1 MHHSDTLLQAMPPYS
16 YSSTCLDRSLSLL
29 DPALFEPAPI
39 DHHVFHPPVPT
50 ANANHSTETATM
62 PPKVKAECSVP
73 LLCSLCPKSP
83 KFSDISHLLTHISS
97 KSHLAALFK
106 LKIRSQG
113 EQDAKDKVDQYEL
126 WYSINNLDTLL
137 SDRLATK
144 DQKKRNKDKKSKSS
158 NASKSPVKKEQ
169 LADEPTLHSTPL
181 FRAPVPRM
189 HPYNSAKSRESACME
204 DDWGVNSL
212 YDTPTVRRRV
222 PNFADSESPMGEVL
236 DPKYAYPAYCFI
248 GQISRSTTK
257 KKSKNGDK
265 IPDSAQLK
273 GALWPGMDL
282 FDSATPEM
290 KRMRNQRKD
299 SNVMRQMK
307 AKSAEIEPAEIS
319 YFPDGEFRA
328 SRDIFGPLSDVESP
342 VKDPTPKRQRRTRK
356 PTFSDVSIN
365 APRLR
370 ASRPKKAAGKSP
382 QKQYARMN
390 DNVPVVGLF
399 HKPVPNL
406 NPLAPGPAF
415 GQNFAPTTEEEEE
428 FKMTVGDMKTKP
440 TIGVFQDAP
449 GESPSG
455 QTESSLEDHRFDFP
469 NNGLPLYQ
477 NNSMTIS
484 HISPT
489 PVPKPISARGL
500 GKENMHSHM
509 HNRQSASYS
518 SHVYPSQV
526 FYNPSF
532 NPLYNHAYAGTFG
545 YGDHLNNFNDMKF
558 STGFI
563 PNPYAD
569 SKQTAQPARPR
580 PRNQFGEAKNGS
592 GSASASSLASGM
604 NGN

>member
-1 MHHSDTLLQAMPPYS
+1 MHHSDVYALLQAMPPELSAY
-16 YSSTCLDRSLSLL
+16 LDLHLL
-29 DPALFEPAPI
+29 DPALFEPIPI
-39 DHHVFHPPVPT
+39 DHHVYHSSVST
-50 ANANHSTETATM
+50 ANAGHSTETANM
-62 PPKVKAECSVP
+62 PPKVKVGCSVP
-73 LLCSLCPKSP
+73 LHCSLCPKNP

-113 EQDAKDKVDQYEL
+113 EQQAKDKVDEYEL
-126 WYSINNLDTLL
+126 WYSGNNLDTLL

-144 DQKKRNKDKKSKSS
+144 DQKKRNRDKKSRLS
-158 NASKSPVKKEQ
+158 NALASPV
-169 LADEPTLHSTPL
+169 DSTPL

-189 HPYNSAKSRESACME
+189 HPYNSAKSRESASMD

-222 PNFADSESPMGEVL
+222 PNFADSESPVGQVL
-236 DPKYAYPAYCFI
+236 DPKLKTP
-248 GQISRSTTK
+248 SRSTTE

-299 SNVMRQMK
+299 INVMRQMK
-307 AKSAEIEPAEIS
+307 ARSAEIEPAEIS
-319 YFPDGEFRA
+319 YFADGEFRA
-328 SRDIFGPLSDVESP
+328 SRDIFGPLSDAESP
-342 VKDPTPKRQRRTRK
+342 VRDPTPKRQRRTRK
-356 PTFSDVSIN
+356 PTFSEVSIN

-370 ASRPKKAAGKSP
+370 GSRSKRAAGKSP
-382 QKQYARMN
+382 QKQKQYALMN
-390 DNVPVVGLF
+390 DLVPAVGLF
-399 HKPVPNL
+399 RKPVPNL

-415 GQNFAPTTEEEEE
+415 GQNFVPTTEEEEE
-428 FKMTVGDMKTKP
+428 FKMTVGDMKKKP

-455 QTESSLEDHRFDFP
+455 QTESSLEDHRFDLP

-477 NNSMTIS
+477 DSSTTIS

-489 PVPKPISARGL
+489 PVPKPILARGL

-509 HNRQSASYS
+509 HNRQSASYP

-545 YGDHLNNFNDMKF
+545 YGDHHHNPFNDVKF
-558 STGFI
+558 SPAFA
-563 PNPYAD
+563 PNPYVD
-569 SKQTAQPARPR
+569 SNQIAQPVRAR
-580 PRNQFGEAKNGS
+580 PRNQSGKAKSGS
-592 GSASASSLASGM
+592 GSGFGSASVSASVSGM
-604 NGN
+604 NND

>member
-1 MHHSDTLLQAMPPYS
+1 MHYPDVYALLQAMPPDFPTY
-16 YSSTCLDRSLSLL
+16 LDPFLL

-39 DHHVFHPPVPT
+39 DHHVYHPPIPAANAKPSAET
-50 ANANHSTETATM
+50 ANM
-62 PPKVKAECSVP
+62 PPKMKTGSSVP
-73 LLCSLCPKSP
+73 LICSLCPKSP

-106 LKIRSQG
+106 LKIRSQA
-113 EQDAKDKVDQYEL
+113 EQHAKDKVDEYEL
-126 WYSINNLDTLL
+126 WYSGNDLDTLL

-144 DQKKRNKDKKSKSS
+144 DQKKRNKDKKSRLS
-158 NASKSPVKKEQ
+158 NASKSPVKKEEV
-169 LADEPTLHSTPL
+169 AYEPALDSTPL
-181 FRAPVPRM
+181 FRAPVPLM
-189 HPYNSAKSRESACME
+189 HPYNPAKSRESVSME
-204 DDWGVNSL
+204 DDWGFNSL

-222 PNFADSESPMGEVL
+222 PNFADSESPVGRLL
-236 DPKYAYPAYCFI
+236 DPKLKTP
-248 GQISRSTTK
+248 SRSAIE

-299 SNVMRQMK
+299 VNVMRQMK
-307 AKSAEIEPAEIS
+307 ARSAEIEPAEIS
-319 YFPDGEFRA
+319 YFADGEFRA
-328 SRDIFGPLSDVESP
+328 SRDIFGPLSDAESP
-342 VKDPTPKRQRRTRK
+342 AKDPTPKRQRRTRK
-356 PTFSDVSIN
+356 PTLKEVSIN

-370 ASRPKKAAGKSP
+370 ASRSKKAAGKSP
-382 QKQYARMN
+382 QKQYALMN
-390 DNVPVVGLF
+390 DNVPAVGLF
-399 HKPVPNL
+399 RKPVPNL

-428 FKMTVGDMKTKP
+428 FKMTIGGLKKKP
-440 TIGVFQDAP
+440 TMGVFQDAP

-455 QTESSLEDHRFDFP
+455 QTESSLEDHRFDLP

-477 NNSMTIS
+477 NNSTTIS

-489 PVPKPISARGL
+489 PVPKAIPARSL

-509 HNRQSASYS
+509 PTRQSASYP
-518 SHVYPSQV
+518 SHVYPSQIL
-526 FYNPSF
+526 YNPSS

-545 YGDHLNNFNDMKF
+545 YGDHHNPFNDVKF
-558 STGFI
+558 SPAFA

-569 SKQTAQPARPR
+569 LSQTAQPARAR
-580 PRNQFGEAKNGS
+580 PRNQSGKAKSGS
-592 GSASASSLASGM
+592 GPGFGSASVSASASGM
-604 NGN
+604 NDN

>member
-1 MHHSDTLLQAMPPYS
+1 MHYPDVYTLLQDMPPDLPTY
-16 YSSTCLDRSLSLL
+16 LDPFLL
-29 DPALFEPAPI
+29 DLALFEPAPI
-39 DHHVFHPPVPT
+39 DHHVYHSPIPA
-50 ANANHSTETATM
+50 ANAKPSTETANM
-62 PPKVKAECSVP
+62 PPKMKDGCSVP
-73 LLCSLCPKSP
+73 LICSLCPKSP

-113 EQDAKDKVDQYEL
+113 EQHAKDKVDEYEL
-126 WYSINNLDTLL
+126 WYSDHNLDTLL

-144 DQKKRNKDKKSKSS
+144 DQKKRNKDKKSRLF
-158 NASKSPVKKEQ
+158 NASKSPVSISH
-169 LADEPTLHSTPL
+169 TYSTPF
-181 FRAPVPRM
+181 FRAPVPLM
-189 HPYNSAKSRESACME
+189 HPYNSAKSRESVSME

-222 PNFADSESPMGEVL
+222 PNFADGESPVGRLL
-236 DPKYAYPAYCFI
+236 DPKSAI
-248 GQISRSTTK
+248 E

-299 SNVMRQMK
+299 VNVMRQMK
-307 AKSAEIEPAEIS
+307 ARSAEIEPAEIS
-319 YFPDGEFRA
+319 YFADGEFRA
-328 SRDIFGPLSDVESP
+328 SRDIFGPLSDAESP
-342 VKDPTPKRQRRTRK
+342 AKDPTPKRQRRTRK
-356 PTFSDVSIN
+356 PTFSEVTIN

-370 ASRPKKAAGKSP
+370 ASRSKKAAGKSP
-382 QKQYARMN
+382 QKQYALMN
-390 DNVPVVGLF
+390 DNVPAVRLF
-399 HKPVPNL
+399 RKPVPNL

-428 FKMTVGDMKTKP
+428 FKMTIGGLKKKP
-440 TIGVFQDAP
+440 TMGVFQDAP
-449 GESPSG
+449 GESPS
-455 QTESSLEDHRFDFP
+455 ESSLEDHRFDLP

-477 NNSMTIS
+477 NNSTTIS

-489 PVPKPISARGL
+489 PVPKTIPACGL

-509 HNRQSASYS
+509 HNRQSASYP

-545 YGDHLNNFNDMKF
+545 YGDHHNPFNDVKF
-558 STGFI
+558 SPAFA

-569 SKQTAQPARPR
+569 STQTAQPARAR
-580 PRNQFGEAKNGS
+580 PRNQSGKAQSGS
-592 GSASASSLASGM
+592 GSGFGSASVSASASGM
-604 NGN
+604 NDN